1 MSNTE
6 ILHAYRQL
14 LRHGLRAVQFSL
26 PARFVIQ
33 SQLRR
38 AFRPKKG
45 ETKTFDA
52 EAVRRTIWFLKAA
65 AAERGLEHKIVKN
78 LVKVAWAREREGEA
92 SWKQTYQLYESG
104 AAKK

>member
-1 MSNTE
+1 MSNIE

-14 LRHGLRAVQFSL
+14 LRHGLHAVQFSL

-33 SQLRR
+33 SQLRK

-45 ETKTFDA
+45 ESKTFDP
-52 EAVRRTIWFLKAA
+52 EAIRRTIWFLKAA

-78 LVKVAWAREREGEA
+78 LVKVAWAREKEGEA
-92 SWKQTYQLYESG
+92 QWKHIYHQFESG
-104 AAKK
+104 GGKK